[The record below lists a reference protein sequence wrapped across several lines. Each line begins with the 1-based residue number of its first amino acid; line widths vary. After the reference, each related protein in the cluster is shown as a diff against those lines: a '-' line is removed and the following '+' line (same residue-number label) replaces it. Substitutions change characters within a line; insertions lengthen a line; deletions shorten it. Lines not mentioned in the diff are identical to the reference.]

1 MTVNDYLCVGKQ
13 SFETKKQTIMVKQPQ
28 RMTIER
34 MRTLVNDRQ
43 NDDANLFLLG
53 KNLSLVGNIRKA
65 LQAALQADTP
75 FSIDD
80 YRFGIVTKGEMHNA
94 LNLKEYHIKAGDVIF
109 ITPGGLVQPFN
120 ISDDMELQGM
130 AVSSDWIH
138 LAMHEQLPHIL
149 NGQRKSGVMHIDEN
163 EMELLKSMFRL
174 LMKVQ
179 KQSGGHNEVTLSIVA
194 AIVYKYDQ
202 WLAREQNDKGRNLSN
217 EQTILDRFIYLVN
230 NNCHEH
236 HHIDFYASR
245 LCLTER
251 YLGTVVRQASGVT
264 AKEWIDRA
272 VITAAKVMLRHS
284 NKQVVEISDE
294 LHFPSQSFF
303 CKYFRRLTGTTP
315 QQYREQT

>member
-1 MTVNDYLCVGKQ
+1 
-13 SFETKKQTIMVKQPQ
+13 MVKQPQ

-34 MRTLVNDRQ
+34 MRALVNDRQ
-43 NDDANLFLLG
+43 NGDNDHILLG
-53 KNLSLVGNIRKA
+53 KDLSMILNVRQA
-65 LQAALQADTP
+65 LQSVLQVNTP

-80 YRFGIVTKGEMHNA
+80 YRFGMVTKGEMHSVF
-94 LNLKEYHIKAGDVIF
+94 NLKEYHLEAGHIIF
-109 ITPGGLVQPFN
+109 ITPGSLAQPIY
-120 ISDDMELQGM
+120 ISDDLELRGM
-130 AVSSDWIH
+130 AVSSEWIH
-138 LAMHEQLPHIL
+138 LALHEQLPHIL
-149 NGQRKSGVMHIDEN
+149 NGQLKSGVMHIGGD
-163 EMELLKSMFRL
+163 EMELLKSMFQL
-174 LMKVQ
+174 LMTVQ
-179 KQSGGHNEVTLSIVA
+179 KQSNGHNEVALNIVA
-194 AIVYKYDQ
+194 AIVHKYDQ
-202 WLAREQNDKGRNLSN
+202 WLAREQNDKGRNLLN

-315 QQYREQT
+315 QQYREQA